1 MTIDPYSSNPKQRL
15 LKAIHCMRKEVNAAD
30 TYARC
35 FSVGELKCFHF
46 YLFLPSIL
54 TVHTLALV
62 ESKKEKLGD
71 AFKEV
76 SLSPKV

>member
-15 LKAIHCMRKEVNAAD
+15 LKAIHCMRKEVNASD

-35 FSVGELKCFHF
+35 FSIGDFKCFHF

-71 AFKEV
+71 VFKGV